1 MSIFSQLRQYIHSH
15 QQQQQTERFVAKNV
29 YTSVELTKIRL
40 RAVYSFTRYI
50 DCTIRWL
57 VVTLLSVICVLIVR
71 LVVNTVDGDESVL
84 ALAQAAAIDF
94 NSSSASLYAG
104 QSNSDTHTAIEFP
117 SFGQSSHTDSSWK
130 ERSTSNYQPA
140 SNHQPT
146 RTEYSS
152 HEWGSQESVANEP
165 NNQPSNTR
173 QQFVEHTAIDF
184 PSMSEPARIT
194 GGSKHS
200 TISPESLNR
209 ASGQASAQSEI
220 KNAHQVRNERLHQ
233 AVQQM
238 RENRVA
244 EGQVNPQSEGW
255 KRNSPQGG
263 RNFSQTNKPAAQGSH
278 NVTQAPHSARNEIEQ
293 RNATTQQNVTSQKN
307 VALQRNASTQE
318 RLRGYVDTNQDRSLL
333 KQGHAYQ
340 SSNID
345 SDQAVSPFP
354 STLIDV
360 NQLHMKAQQL
370 RPSQE
375 ELLNTGDLLVR
386 SLFTL
391 VVAWRLLALY
401 CIYHAGQ
408 GAVINFQKRM
418 ITIYHDWMVENI
430 LMTDVEHIDVVEP
443 VETTLSR
450 RHLQNILPKVN
461 AEGIRITYAVAK
473 EDDEEAAP
481 ELKCTIIKGYSPRQ
495 LQKMFDIL
503 NQIY

>member
-1 MSIFSQLRQYIHSH
+1 MSIFSQLRQYIHSR
-15 QQQQQTERFVAKNV
+15 QQQQQTDKFVAKNV

-57 VVTLLSVICVLIVR
+57 VVTLLSVICVLMVR
-71 LVVNTVDGDESVL
+71 LVVNTFEGDDSVL

-94 NSSSASLYAG
+94 NSASASQDDG
-104 QSNSDTHTAIEFP
+104 QSNRETHTAIEFP
-117 SFGQSSHTDSSWK
+117 SFGQSSRTDPSLS
-130 ERSTSNYQPA
+130 EHNQPA

-146 RTEYSS
+146 STEYSS
-152 HEWGSQESVANEP
+152 HEWGSQDNVATEP
-165 NNQPSNTR
+165 KNQSRNTR
-173 QQFVEHTAIDF
+173 QHVVEHTAIDF
-184 PSMSEPARIT
+184 PSMSGPVRISE
-194 GGSKHS
+194 GSGRTTS
-200 TISPESLNR
+200 TPESLNQV
-209 ASGQASAQSEI
+209 SGQAFGQSSVQSEV

-233 AVQQM
+233 AVLQM

-244 EGQVNPQSEGW
+244 EGQVNSQAEGRERNPLQSD
-255 KRNSPQGG
+255 
-263 RNFSQTNKPAAQGSH
+263 RNFSQNNKQGAKGTQT
-278 NVTQAPHSARNEIEQ
+278 VTQAPHNANATEQRYARNAIEQ
-293 RNATTQQNVTSQKN
+293 RNATARQNVTSQKN
-307 VALQRNASTQE
+307 AALQRNVSTQE
-318 RLRGYVDTNQDRSLL
+318 RLRG
-333 KQGHAYQ
+333 
-340 SSNID
+340 D
-345 SDQAVSPFP
+345 SAQAASPFP

-360 NQLHMKAQQL
+360 NQLQMKAQQP
-370 RPSQE
+370 RPDQE

-408 GAVINFQKRM
+408 GVVINFQKRM

-473 EDDEEAAP
+473 ENDEEAVP